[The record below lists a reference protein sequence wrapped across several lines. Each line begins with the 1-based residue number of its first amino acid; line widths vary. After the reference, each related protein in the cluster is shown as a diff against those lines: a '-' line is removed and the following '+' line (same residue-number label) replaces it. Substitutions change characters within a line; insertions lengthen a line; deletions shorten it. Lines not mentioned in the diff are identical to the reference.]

1 MGKRELL
8 IIIGFVVVGVL
19 AYQLTAPASTSSE
32 GFSFSKI
39 WEHMRR
45 EVHGN
50 PSRAETTLAGSL
62 AVTPGLT
69 EVRFEGIS
77 SLRVLGETR
86 ADISYEL
93 KVESNGPDEATALA
107 YAKRAKVKT
116 DDMGGSMA
124 FRIERPPEGRQTTE
138 LTVKVPVRLAVRVQG
153 GSRLEVSNV
162 ASVRLDGASSTAK
175 IFSVAGPVSGIHRGG
190 EMEIVGVGPVRL
202 TLQGT
207 HAKFLEMAHPVVL
220 DLRNSECEI
229 DRPKEAVEIETMNSE
244 VKVIQPAGTVR
255 VGGERGR
262 IEIEAPSGET
272 RVDVRRAEIE
282 VLLREAVTLTL
293 VTTDEPLRLLLE
305 GPPSIRLDAAAPS
318 GEISTPGLDVKPEAS
333 DREARLS
340 HTFGDGDS
348 RVSLRNLRGQIVI
361 RMAK

>member
-1 MGKRELL
+1 
-8 IIIGFVVVGVL
+8 
-19 AYQLTAPASTSSE
+19 
-32 GFSFSKI
+32 
-39 WEHMRR
+39 
-45 EVHGN
+45 
-50 PSRAETTLAGSL
+50 
-62 AVTPGLT
+62 
-69 EVRFEGIS
+69 
-77 SLRVLGETR
+77 
-86 ADISYEL
+86 
-93 KVESNGPDEATALA
+93 
-107 YAKRAKVKT
+107 
-116 DDMGGSMA
+116 
-124 FRIERPPEGRQTTE
+124 
-138 LTVKVPVRLAVRVQG
+138 
-153 GSRLEVSNV
+153 
-162 ASVRLDGASSTAK
+162 
-175 IFSVAGPVSGIHRGG
+175 
-190 EMEIVGVGPVRL
+190 MEIVGVGPVRL